1 MLPQEREPVSLRGVI
16 IQPLGV
22 PSDGPL
28 CSLWRGT
35 DFLAAELKSV
45 TAQYNYILCVSVCV
59 QAWCGDLSSAGALVK
74 RKCSR
79 VLYGIRSPTA
89 GLLAISSLV

>member
-1 MLPQEREPVSLRGVI
+1 MLPEEREPVSLRGVI

-35 DFLAAELKSV
+35 DFLDAGLKSV
-45 TAQYNYILCVSVCV
+45 TVQYNYIFVWVYRP
-59 QAWCGDLSSAGALVK
+59 GAVTWAQL
-74 RKCSR
+74 
-79 VLYGIRSPTA
+79 
-89 GLLAISSLV
+89 GLW